1 MSVIFLSG
9 VHGVGK
15 GFLGAPAARALGM
28 DHLTASQLIRE
39 EKGRVTWETD
49 KRVSEVDD
57 NQSALIRA
65 VARRRASG
73 RDILLDGHFVLR
85 GPSGNLVPLAKEVF
99 ADLQLSGVI
108 LLTKDTQA
116 IVDRLISRD
125 GMAVSSEFI
134 AELAAEELAHAN
146 YVCNMLRLPLD
157 VLNAPNLQMLTE
169 AAIRLRSRRSTN

>member
-57 NQSALIRA
+57 NRDLLSTFAKMAGFLS
-65 VARRRASG
+65 VLYFPSCRRWSMM
-73 RDILLDGHFVLR
+73 IQVM
-85 GPSGNLVPLAKEVF
+85 
-99 ADLQLSGVI
+99 
-108 LLTKDTQA
+108 A
-116 IVDRLISRD
+116 I
-125 GMAVSSEFI
+125 
-134 AELAAEELAHAN
+134 
-146 YVCNMLRLPLD
+146 
-157 VLNAPNLQMLTE
+157 
-169 AAIRLRSRRSTN
+169 